1 MRRSV
6 ISYTIGEREDG
17 IVLGQF
23 SKAKGFSHRLTV
35 RIKAAH
41 GLAAV
46 SYTHLASEIMVE
58 GWVEEASYIAMFL
71 IPLSASLQAR
81 ILAAFSVFP

>member
-1 MRRSV
+1 MGLQIHKHMLHAAKDASV
-6 ISYTIGEREDG
+6 IGG
-17 IVLGQF
+17 GCKHQV
-23 SKAKGFSHRLTV
+23 
-35 RIKAAH
+35 AAAEC
-41 GLAAV
+41 L
-46 SYTHLASEIMVE
+46 EIMVE